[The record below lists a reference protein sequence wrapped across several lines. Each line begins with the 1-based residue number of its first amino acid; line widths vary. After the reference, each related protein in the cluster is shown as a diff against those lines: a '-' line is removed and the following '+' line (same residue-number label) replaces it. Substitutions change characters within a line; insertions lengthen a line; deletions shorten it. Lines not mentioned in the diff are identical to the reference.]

1 MSVQLAL
8 YKAKGNWL
16 NRLIRWWTKSPYSHC
31 ELVVNGM
38 CYSSSIRDGG
48 VRGKVMALP
57 ADKWDVIDL
66 PWADAGVVQG
76 WFDRHAHDRYGWI
89 DLVLCQL
96 LGMRRDSRGV
106 FCSEACAAALRYPN
120 PTRFSPQTLAD
131 ECRYIG
137 KNTVFILRT

>member
-8 YKAKGNWL
+8 YKARGNWL
-16 NRLIRWWTKSPYSHC
+16 NRLICWWTGSPYSHC
-31 ELVVNGM
+31 ELVLNGT

-48 VRGKVMALP
+48 VRGNTMALP
-57 ADKWDVIDL
+57 AHSWDIIDL
-66 PWADAGVVQG
+66 PWADPQMVQG
-76 WFDRHAHDRYGWI
+76 WFDRHAADRYGWI

-96 LGMRRDSRGV
+96 LGMRRDGRGV
-106 FCSEACAAALRYPN
+106 FCSEACAAALNLPN

-137 KNTVFILRT
+137 RHTVFILRT